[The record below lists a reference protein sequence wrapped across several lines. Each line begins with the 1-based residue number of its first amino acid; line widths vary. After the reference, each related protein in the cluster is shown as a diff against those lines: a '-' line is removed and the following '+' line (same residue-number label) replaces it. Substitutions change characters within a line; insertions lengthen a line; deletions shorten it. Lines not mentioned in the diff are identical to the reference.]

1 MKILL
6 NGEKAAEISAVLDSI
21 GIGYDK
27 SDDIISS
34 SAPDSGIYDVI
45 CTDNINSISETA
57 DKFPFVPIIAVT
69 DDKNKENRLA
79 LLEKGADAVIDYPID
94 THEIK
99 AVINAMLRRLYRLN
113 GDRAFLDDT
122 SLNYQKRTLEC
133 GNNSVSL
140 VNKEFEII
148 SFFFKAGLRIISKSD
163 ILLRVWGLDSPVD
176 DNNIEVY
183 VSSLRKKLKKIGS
196 TLTIRSIRSIGYQ
209 IERI

>member
-27 SDDIISS
+27 SDDIINS
-34 SAPDSGIYDVI
+34 SAPDSDIYDVI
-45 CTDNINSISETA
+45 CMDNINSISETA
-57 DKFPFVPIIAVT
+57 DKYPFIPIIAVT
-69 DDKNKENRLA
+69 DNKNKENRLA

-94 THEIK
+94 AHEIK
-99 AVINAMLRRLYRLN
+99 AVINALLRRLYRLN
-113 GDRAFLDDT
+113 GDRAVIDNT

-148 SFFFKAGLRIISKSD
+148 SFFFKAGFRIISKSD

-196 TLTIRSIRSIGYQ
+196 TLTIKSIRSIGYQ